1 MRHQHLS
8 PGMLIVENNSFG
20 SGALPRVEDE
30 AGSFDQWGLSEPL
43 ITLIDLIA
51 LM

>member
-1 MRHQHLS
+1 MW
-8 PGMLIVENNSFG
+8 V
-20 SGALPRVEDE
+20 VDE

-51 LM
+51 LMWGLIKVKAIGDGVL